1 MCRVQFMNKRA
12 DAPQRFTE
20 EDERTMKEVA
30 ALSFVPMDRML
41 NFRVPPGG
49 AYSFK
54 KMDVDEAAA

>member
-1 MCRVQFMNKRA
+1 MNKRA
-12 DAPQRFTE
+12 DAPQRFSE
-20 EDERTMKEVA
+20 EDELAMKEVA

-54 KMDVDEAAA
+54 KVDMDEVPA